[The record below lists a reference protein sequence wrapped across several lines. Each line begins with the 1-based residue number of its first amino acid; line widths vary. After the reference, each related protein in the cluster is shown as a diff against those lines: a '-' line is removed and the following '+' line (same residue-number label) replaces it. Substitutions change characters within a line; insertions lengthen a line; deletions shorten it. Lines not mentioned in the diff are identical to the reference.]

1 MLSENLLCKFSR
13 LSLGRCVRAVIIAI
27 YAPFEIIIS
36 IFGDVEEHFI
46 LKISK
51 YKYDQR
57 FPLEK
62 LYTIVPLLSCI
73 SDFITIFYYE
83 TSIKVRIQTIVRGL
97 QNTVLGYLLLSAAI
111 VFSSARHDSGPVGV
125 LIRNFMNNFT
135 P

>member
-1 MLSENLLCKFSR
+1 MLSENLICEFSR
-13 LSLGRCVRAVIIAI
+13 YSLRRCVTAVIITI
-27 YAPFEIIIS
+27 YAPFETIIS

-51 YKYDQR
+51 YKYDQH

-62 LYTIVPLLSCI
+62 LYTIVSLLSCI

-97 QNTVLGYLLLSAAI
+97 QNTVQCRAEYMWF
-111 VFSSARHDSGPVGV
+111 VWPWTNVWPKYVRH
-125 LIRNFMNNFT
+125 
-135 P
+135 

>member
-73 SDFITIFYYE
+73 SDFITIFYYK

-97 QNTVLGYLLLSAAI
+97 QNTVYQL
-111 VFSSARHDSGPVGV
+111 V
-125 LIRNFMNNFT
+125 LTYVSRICA